1 MGAGLFGAIEH
12 RYCPGAFRQRCQQVG
27 GRERAIET
35 HFQHA
40 DFLAAAQ
47 QFINHL
53 FAGADGRAH
62 NDDHTLCLRV
72 AVKLKRFVLAAGGG
86 GEVIHRF
93 FDMIID
99 RVVPRV
105 GGLPRL
111 EVGVGVSRGPAD
123 HRVFRIKRA
132 LTMLGDLILWQQGAN
147 GVIRQ
152 RGDFVDFVRG
162 AETIKEMNK
171 RHPAL
176 QGGDMRDQREILCF
190 LDAAG
195 AQHRTP
201 GLTDGHNIGMVAED
215 RQRVG
220 GDGAGG
226 DVQDKRHQLAGQFVQ
241 RGNHQQQALR

>member
-1 MGAGLFGAIEH
+1 MRARFFGAIQH
-12 RYCPGAFRQRCQQVG
+12 RHRPGALRQRCQQVG
-27 GRERAIET
+27 GGEWAIEA
-35 HFQHA
+35 HFQDA

-47 QFINHL
+47 QFIDHL

-62 NDDHTLCLRV
+62 NDDHAFRLRM

-93 FDMIID
+93 LDMIIN

-111 EVGVGVSRGPAD
+111 EVGVRVSGGPAD
-123 HRVFRIKRA
+123 HRVFRIERA
-132 LTMLGDLILWQQGAN
+132 LAMLSDFLLRQQGAN
-147 GVIRQ
+147 RVVRQ
-152 RGDFVDFVRG
+152 RGDFVDFVRS

-176 QGGDMRDQREILCF
+176 QGGDMRDQREILRF
-190 LDAAG
+190 LNAAG
-195 AQHRTP
+195 AQHGAP
-201 GLTDGHNIGMVAED
+201 GLTHGHHIGMVAED

-220 GDGAGG
+220 GDSAGG

-241 RGNHQQQALR
+241 RGDHQQQALR